1 MCEWSILSIVIN
13 GAIVVEDLTAIV
25 HAIVKVEN
33 VNVLNVVITI
43 IRDHLVL
50 EHEQLRLIR
59 ITWWPE

>member
-1 MCEWSILSIVIN
+1 LSIVIN
-13 GAIVVEDLTAIV
+13 GAIVIEDLTAIV

-33 VNVLNVVITI
+33 VNVLNVVITV

-59 ITWWPE
+59 IT